1 MIGEQMKSV
10 VTFDYAS
17 AGYTQATDSPLAFY
31 PQTCNVKNG
40 ADGAPGTDIVSLVDD
55 RCLRDDSVLD
65 INTSSN
71 LPAEKF
77 LKDAYS
83 LSFDAFSFQSSTK
96 LQIECTFK
104 VCLAADCSD
113 AVKTC

>member
-1 MIGEQMKSV
+1 MIGEQVKSV

-31 PQTCNVKNG
+31 PQTCNVKNE
-40 ADGAPGTDIVSLVDD
+40 ADGTDLVSLVDD

-83 LSFDAFSFQSSTK
+83 LCFDAFSFQSSTK

-104 VCLAADCSD
+104 VCLAADCPG

>member
-1 MIGEQMKSV
+1 MKSV

-17 AGYTQATDSPLAFY
+17 AGYTQATDSPIAFY

-40 ADGAPGTDIVSLVDD
+40 ADGAPGTDLVSLVSD
-55 RCLRDDSVLD
+55 RCLRDDSILD

-77 LKDAYS
+77 LRDAYS
-83 LSFDAFSFQSSTK
+83 LSFDAFFFQSSTK
-96 LQIECTFK
+96 LAIECTFK
-104 VCLAADCSD
+104 VCLAADCPG